1 MGKQT
6 SVTYDGQGNVIST
19 TTVRTQSGCG
29 SGCGTMV
36 AIVAFMVVL
45 VYPATYF
52 PLPLAVLAYV
62 VVGLMLIAGAVAA
75 VQRARGGHRP

>member
-1 MGKQT
+1 MGKQS

-19 TTVRTQSGCG
+19 TTVTTQWGCG
-29 SGCGTMV
+29 SGCGTIV

-62 VVGLMLIAGAVAA
+62 VLGLVLIASVLAA
-75 VQRARGGHRP
+75 VQRARAGRGA